1 MDEQVSRDYRS
12 QHTLLWALCQET
24 LTMVD
29 HAFDNSLL
37 PIYCSVP
44 SGCPCEQ
51 SHRYSA
57 PCSSKIRKRRS
68 PRRIYLEL
76 PHHAESISKHPWCQG
91 NLVIEEKGKVSLP
104 GSLAMKQPLTDSVLP
119 SSREGSP
126 AWLPKSLPVVSPRMS
141 GQIHNATDGTGSL
154 RLEEHIG
161 PREDSELDSEE
172 GGTPFHVKL

>member
-1 MDEQVSRDYRS
+1 MPLTTAFYPYIVLCHRAAPVSRVAATR
-12 QHTLLWALCQET
+12 
-24 LTMVD
+24 
-29 HAFDNSLL
+29 L
-37 PIYCSVP
+37 PAAV
-44 SGCPCEQ
+44 
-51 SHRYSA
+51 
-57 PCSSKIRKRRS
+57 SKIRKRRS